1 MSVVCDACGSSNR
14 ATAMFCIG
22 CAGRLPG
29 FVPSGPSALEAM
41 KAAPRFRH
49 RPVQSVPA
57 PVLPAE
63 TRAFWLRLG
72 GLGAAMV
79 IGFTGWYLYV
89 TDKEAAPLLAGAPT
103 AAAVPA
109 PPQLVPQLAAPS
121 MSIPPPMQEAKS
133 ARVTRPP
140 APLPTMPE
148 APAQAV
154 AKFYRAL
161 SMGDGQAAAAIVIP
175 AKRGVGPFDA
185 ANMSKFYRSFKEPLR
200 VRSIRQIDANV
211 VEARYSYRASATPCE
226 ATAIVE
232 TEVVLH
238 QTLIR
243 RIRANC

>member
-1 MSVVCDACGSSNR
+1 
-14 ATAMFCIG
+14 MFCIG

-41 KAAPRFRH
+41 KATPRLRPP
-49 RPVQSVPA
+49 PVQNLPA

-72 GLGAAMV
+72 GVGAAMA

-89 TDKEAAPLLAGAPT
+89 TDKEAAPLLAGAPPT
-103 AAAVPA
+103 AMPA
-109 PPQLVPQLAAPS
+109 PPPLGPQLAAPS
-121 MSIPPPMQEAKS
+121 VSIPTPLQEAEP

-140 APLPTMPE
+140 APLPTTPE

-161 SMGDGQAAAAIVIP
+161 SVGDGQAAAAIVIP

-211 VEARYSYRASATPCE
+211 VEAKYSYRASATRCE

-232 TEVVLH
+232 TEVVLR